1 MELLNVCQQYVDV
14 IYMNEIETM
23 YIDKAATSESIDAML
38 NQTAATRM
46 EQRVSSEKLANL
58 FGNSEEALQKEKDD
72 NAKDVAEPYKTVE
85 EGLTS
90 DTTDEGS
97 ISELEA
103 KVDS

>member
-1 MELLNVCQQYVDV
+1 MELLNVWQQYVDV

-58 FGNSEEALQKEKDD
+58 FGNSEEALQQEKDD

>member
-1 MELLNVCQQYVDV
+1 MWQQYVDV

-58 FGNSEEALQKEKDD
+58 FGNSEEALQQEKDN

>member
-1 MELLNVCQQYVDV
+1 
-14 IYMNEIETM
+14 
-23 YIDKAATSESIDAML
+23 
-38 NQTAATRM
+38 M

-58 FGNSEEALQKEKDD
+58 FGNSEEALQQEKDD

>member
-1 MELLNVCQQYVDV
+1 MELLNVWQQYVDV

-58 FGNSEEALQKEKDD
+58 FGNSEEALQQEKDN

>member
-1 MELLNVCQQYVDV
+1 VWQQYVDV

>member
-1 MELLNVCQQYVDV
+1 
-14 IYMNEIETM
+14 MNEIETM

>member
-1 MELLNVCQQYVDV
+1 
-14 IYMNEIETM
+14 MNEIETM
-23 YIDKAATSESIDAML
+23 YIDKAATSESIDARL

>member
-1 MELLNVCQQYVDV
+1 V

-58 FGNSEEALQKEKDD
+58 FGNSEEALQQEKDN

>member
-1 MELLNVCQQYVDV
+1 MELLNVWQQYVDV